1 MIRLTK
7 RKSVICFSPSL
18 GDCCQVVSQ
27 RSSSPSRS
35 PSWPWLAWESISKC
49 RDLDLNG
56 SLKQSQENK
65 SRGCFSEAQWE
76 ASSPPHSPSFWLS
89 QNSFAPKI
97 MNRIPLFFVSRN
109 VICGDQV
116 WFLSHPCRANG
127 FNAIYGDSIALCFS
141 FSCSWDLIKRFLF
154 MLWRWFQNL
163 FSFYFPAKVNFFQCC
178 SCGLLTQLVK

>member
-1 MIRLTK
+1 MIRQTK
-7 RKSVICFSPSL
+7 RKSVICFSPSP

-27 RSSSPSRS
+27 RSSSPSWS

-65 SRGCFSEAQWE
+65 SRGCFSEAEWE
-76 ASSPPHSPSFWLS
+76 ASSPHSPSFWFS

-97 MNRIPLFFVSRN
+97 MNRIPLFCVEKCDLWWSGLLPVS
-109 VICGDQV
+109 
-116 WFLSHPCRANG
+116 S
-127 FNAIYGDSIALCFS
+127 FNAIFGDSIALCFS
-141 FSCSWDLIKRFLF
+141 FSCSWGLIKRFPFVLR
-154 MLWRWFQNL
+154 RWFRNL

>member
-18 GDCCQVVSQ
+18 DDCCQVVSQ

-97 MNRIPLFFVSRN
+97 MNRIPLFLCREMWFV
-109 VICGDQV
+109 VIR
-116 WFLSHPCRANG
+116 F
-127 FNAIYGDSIALCFS
+127 DSCLILVVLTALMPS
-141 FSCSWDLIKRFLF
+141 MVI
-154 MLWRWFQNL
+154 
-163 FSFYFPAKVNFFQCC
+163 P
-178 SCGLLTQLVK
+178 LLCVLALAAVEI